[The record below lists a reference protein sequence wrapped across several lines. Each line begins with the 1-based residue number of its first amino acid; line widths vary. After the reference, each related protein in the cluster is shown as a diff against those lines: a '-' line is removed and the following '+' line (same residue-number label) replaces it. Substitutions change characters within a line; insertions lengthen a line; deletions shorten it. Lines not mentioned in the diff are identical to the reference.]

1 MDIAAVLQSASVLWT
16 PLTAAVLAGVA
27 MLFIWLALAPARPIS
42 AVRTR
47 LDAYLNRTDL
57 VEDSEMRR
65 PFANRVLA
73 PIFRR
78 LLNFLG
84 RLAPKRNVEMTQQ
97 MLVAA
102 GEPGHLTAL
111 DFFGVR
117 LLVAVAIGVAYFLLF
132 SASQPFTIVLRNG
145 LIFAALGFFLPTF
158 WLRRRAHKRQN
169 EISRALPDALDM
181 LTIGVEAGLAFES
194 ALLKV
199 GERWENALTREFRRA
214 VAEMRV
220 GTPRDVAL
228 KRMADRSAV
237 QELSTFVAVLIQ
249 SNRLGV
255 SIADVLH
262 SQAADMRV
270 KRYQMAEE
278 RARQAGIK
286 MVFPLVFLI
295 FPAMFVVILG
305 PSVPALIGLLTRM
318 RGG

>member
-158 WLRRRAHKRQN
+158 WL
-169 EISRALPDALDM
+169 PDALDM

>member
-1 MDIAAVLQSASVLWT
+1 MDAGSFLGTYGFLGSPVLFSLLIGAV
-16 PLTAAVLAGVA
+16 AVCV
-27 MLFIWLALAPARPIS
+27 WLALAPAQPGRQ
-42 AVRTR
+42 VKER
-47 LDAYLNRTDL
+47 LDDYVVRDDEL
-57 VEDSEMRR
+57 DSPDIGRSLGS
-65 PFANRVLA
+65 RVIIPALH
-73 PIFRR
+73 R
-78 LLNFLG
+78 LLHAVG
-84 RLAPKRNVEMTQQ
+84 RLAPQKSMTAMQE
-97 MLVAA
+97 MLVQA
-102 GEPGHLTAL
+102 GEPGGMTAL
-111 DFFGVR
+111 DFAGGR
-117 LLVAVAIGVAYFLLF
+117 LLAMAGLGGGALYVLAGRYALSSALLYAALVAIFAYM
-132 SASQPFTIVLRNG
+132 APG
-145 LIFAALGFFLPTF
+145 F
-158 WLRRRAHKRQN
+158 WLRSRVKARKHQ
-169 EISRALPDALDM
+169 IQRALPDALDM